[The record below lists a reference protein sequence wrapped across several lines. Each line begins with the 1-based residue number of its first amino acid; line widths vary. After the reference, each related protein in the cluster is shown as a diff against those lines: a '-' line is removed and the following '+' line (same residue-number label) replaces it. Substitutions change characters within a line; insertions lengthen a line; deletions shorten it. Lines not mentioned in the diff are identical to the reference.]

1 MHDLFSE
8 ANTTVEIGRHTHFDC
23 TAHRSTGKIQ
33 NWTNIGFGF
42 LPFLQ
47 CFSLFDAVLVC
58 CVSRFH
64 VLLLHENWVDP
75 TGGDQ
80 RWPKRENMGMGQK
93 LLYVYIYIYIYIII
107 YHIYI
112 HIIVIIVYNNDN
124 IILYY
129 IILYYII
136 QYYIILYYIILYYTI
151 LYILHYILHY
161 VLHYITI

>member
-1 MHDLFSE
+1 MIIWQFYGAELSIIQFRLWIIDFMTRKARLE

-33 NWTNIGFGF
+33 NWTNIGLGF
-42 LPFLQ
+42 LPFLP

-58 CVSRFH
+58 CVYLFH

-93 LLYVYIYIYIYIII
+93 LLYVYIYTHNNLLYIY
-107 YHIYI
+107 
-112 HIIVIIVYNNDN
+112 
-124 IILYY
+124 
-129 IILYYII
+129 
-136 QYYIILYYIILYYTI
+136 T
-151 LYILHYILHY
+151 
-161 VLHYITI
+161 